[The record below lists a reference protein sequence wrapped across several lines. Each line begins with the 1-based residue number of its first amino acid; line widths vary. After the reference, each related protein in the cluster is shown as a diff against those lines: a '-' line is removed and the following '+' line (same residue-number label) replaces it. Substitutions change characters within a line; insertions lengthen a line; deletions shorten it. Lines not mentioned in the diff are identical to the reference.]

1 MLPRM
6 PRSWVPNLKG
16 KEVLLSKRT
25 RKTFRKKLHFERG
38 HIEEVLQQPLGN
50 GVDSIPIG
58 KESKL
63 TGLAL
68 SGLALRNADVL
79 VFSIQRDEE
88 MIPIPKAQ
96 TRTQIGD
103 RRNCN
108 GKLENLKGLVLAR
121 E

>member
-1 MLPRM
+1 M

-16 KEVLLSKRT
+16 REVLLSE
-25 RKTFRKKLHFERG
+25 KTPKTLRGKCHFEKVYMEEIMQQSEG
-38 HIEEVLQQPLGN
+38 H
-50 GVDSIPIG
+50 GVASILIVN
-58 KESKL
+58 ESKL
-63 TGLAL
+63 VGIAL
-68 SGLALRNADVL
+68 SGSGLTDADVM